1 MEDLENKPK
10 NDEEKTT
17 PTEEGTGGDIS
28 MEEVQS
34 DKPLFDR
41 YGGVLVEID
50 ENGTKYRIDPKTK
63 ERIEVLEYG
72 DLSED

>member
-1 MEDLENKPK
+1 MEDFEFKP
-10 NDEEKTT
+10 NGDEKETTPEIDKIIEKT
-17 PTEEGTGGDIS
+17 
-28 MEEVQS
+28 EEVIEG
-34 DKPLFDR
+34 KPLFDR

-63 ERIEVLEYG
+63 ERLEVLEYG